1 VNTDPEP
8 DILEIIIA
16 ACRDSGLDIESANV
30 IEQGIRDKFGG
41 MRVRIPKRKKS
52 ATALERK
59 MIFADGVTGMST
71 EEVTAK
77 HKISRATL
85 YRVLKRGTA

>member
-1 VNTDPEP
+1 MNTDPEP

-16 ACRDSGLDIESANV
+16 ACRENGLDIESANV

-41 MRVRIPKRKKS
+41 QRVRIPKRKKS